1 MGQSSFHR
9 HLRLQKQVSA
19 TDSHGKISSFTTDDV
34 ILMMWILFRLKVRC
48 VSADMG
54 RILLGFPSTNLS
66 RWTGPLCVVQSTIHQ
81 TWRFVKWSSLGVT
94 EMDSPG
100 WNVWSARGKIGNDV
114 ATSEET

>member
-1 MGQSSFHR
+1 MGQSSFYR

-34 ILMMWILFRLKVRC
+34 MLMMWMLFRLKLRC

-54 RILLGFPSTNLS
+54 RILPGFPSTNLS

-81 TWRFVKWSSLGVT
+81 TWRFVKWVT
-94 EMDSPG
+94 EMDSSG
-100 WNVWSARGKIGNDV
+100 WNVWSARGKTGNDL